1 MLHRVCG
8 GSFLTAEIT
17 TARRSFKDRV
27 DALGRVRKS
36 RHASEQSV
44 LFWSPTGTFSLRIPE
59 MSERGV
65 CLQLLTAPRIRKEK
79 CGIDLQARVDTLNFG
94 TGRSVSLYLVHRRPI
109 LGSRTMSTG
118 GIPGFCG
125 RRGGRHTHTQCR
137 YPFTAPHATNLLQS
151 CPASVNQHEHLR
163 APCSRC

>member
-27 DALGRVRKS
+27 DALSRVRRS
-36 RHASEQSV
+36 RHASERSV
-44 LFWSPTGTFSLRIPE
+44 LFWSPTGTFSFRIPE

-125 RRGGRHTHTQCR
+125 RRGGRHTHNAVIHSQLHT
-137 YPFTAPHATNLLQS
+137 LLT
-151 CPASVNQHEHLR
+151 CCKVVLR
-163 APCSRC
+163 R